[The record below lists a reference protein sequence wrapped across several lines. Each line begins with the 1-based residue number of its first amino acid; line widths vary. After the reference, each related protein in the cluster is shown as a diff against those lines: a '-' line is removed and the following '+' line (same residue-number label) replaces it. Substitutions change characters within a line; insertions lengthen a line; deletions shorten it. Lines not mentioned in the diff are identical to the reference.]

1 MKLSFSG
8 GCRHA
13 AQHSFLRKGLLT
25 AQGFKAGSPGNG
37 LQYSQ
42 PPSLNG
48 ADNLKIA
55 PLDVSG
61 SHIPPLGSS
70 LDSKSSLGSFV
81 PGSSL
86 PSSATSYYVQV
97 N

>member
-1 MKLSFSG
+1 M
-8 GCRHA
+8 
-13 AQHSFLRKGLLT
+13 
-25 AQGFKAGSPGNG
+25 GSPGNG
-37 LQYSQ
+37 LQYVQ
-42 PPSLNG
+42 PPALNG

-61 SHIPPLGSS
+61 PHIAPLGSS

-86 PSSATSYYVQV
+86 PSSAASYYTQASRACFQDDTVRV
-97 N
+97 CVGIVSPKLCVRLMPV